1 MTPFAVE
8 SLLPYPVDWELT
20 FKAIAAVGI
29 PVGLILTWWTHSQRS
44 TFEMIDRLYS
54 LCHTLQGHALREWR
68 LSHLYCIGPDV
79 YEQTKQRIAAGTSD
93 PLDRVRLS
101 VEEREFAIHILVTY
115 EQVYFQWKHSRSI
128 SRRRKFLESM
138 LSYFVDRLLRNPRIL
153 GLLSTDPSG
162 ASFHLESESVRYL
175 KDGWGR
181 SAPVTPDLE
190 GPFGPTALSVP
201 APTLGRARAEASV

>member
-20 FKAIAAVGI
+20 AKAIAAVGI
-29 PVGLILTWWTHSQRS
+29 PIGLILTWWTHSQSS

-68 LSHLYCIGPDV
+68 LSHLYCIGPDL

-115 EQVYFQWKHSRSI
+115 EQVYFQWKHSRAI
-128 SRRRKFLESM
+128 SRRRKFLEPM

-162 ASFHLESESVRYL
+162 ASFHLEAESVRYL
-175 KDGWGR
+175 EKRWAR
-181 SAPVTPDLE
+181 AAPVTLDRE
-190 GPFGPTALSVP
+190 GPFAATGLGMSE
-201 APTLGRARAEASV
+201 PTLGRSRLEASV